1 MKRPIIIS
9 GELNSRKTSMLYS
22 LCSLLD
28 SQGSR
33 LGGVI
38 QVAQLPHKP
47 KTSYTLSDQ
56 GTGNCR
62 LLMQEQYKDS
72 FEQVGRFWVDFST
85 FQWAYEITMAQI
97 ETADYIT
104 VDEMGPIELGG
115 RGFDQLVRT
124 LIEHYKGTLILVCRS
139 SLVEQLISYY
149 TFDKEEIIFLE
160 SQKEWESQFKRVL
173 G

>member
-1 MKRPIIIS
+1 
-9 GELNSRKTSMLYS
+9 
-22 LCSLLD
+22 
-28 SQGSR
+28 
-33 LGGVI
+33 
-38 QVAQLPHKP
+38 
-47 KTSYTLSDQ
+47 
-56 GTGNCR
+56 
-62 LLMQEQYKDS
+62 
-72 FEQVGRFWVDFST
+72 
-85 FQWAYEITMAQI
+85 MAQI

-124 LIEHYKGTLILVCRS
+124 LIEHYEGTLILVCRS